1 MFRHLLHSK
10 LTNYLLVVKEFFV
23 PLKTSL
29 HTLSIALYLQTF
41 VYALLSRADILL
53 ICFKKKITC

>member
-1 MFRHLLHSK
+1 
-10 LTNYLLVVKEFFV
+10 VKEFFV